1 MHNICLD
8 SSSPT
13 NGTKVAKFSINRVLN
28 IKKMDDRPE
37 NHLPRSVA
45 SAYYPMNFKNYNS
58 QRKKLILPE
67 YGRHIHD
74 MVADLRLIKDRD
86 LRTRQAYAVIA
97 VMGNLNT
104 HLRDT
109 ADFRHKLWD
118 HLFIMAGFDLDVD
131 SPYPIPSEEAL
142 AYHPAK
148 LGYPRRDFAHK
159 QYGRNIRGI
168 IDAVVKIEDRQER
181 DAIAVDIAKFMKVK
195 SFEYNDEYP
204 SNEVIIA
211 DMERFSKGALH
222 LDEDILN
229 GTKLYKQTKPQPKG
243 GKKRPQQNNNNK
255 KAGYR
260 NNNQKKR

>member
-1 MHNICLD
+1 M
-8 SSSPT
+8 
-13 NGTKVAKFSINRVLN
+13 
-28 IKKMDDRPE
+28 
-37 NHLPRSVA
+37 
-45 SAYYPMNFKNYNS
+45 
-58 QRKKLILPE
+58 
-67 YGRHIHD
+67 
-74 MVADLRLIKDRD
+74 
-86 LRTRQAYAVIA
+86 
-97 VMGNLNT
+97 
-104 HLRDT
+104 
-109 ADFRHKLWD
+109 
-118 HLFIMAGFDLDVD
+118 
-131 SPYPIPSEEAL
+131 

>member
-1 MHNICLD
+1 MI
-8 SSSPT
+8 
-13 NGTKVAKFSINRVLN
+13 
-28 IKKMDDRPE
+28 DRRQGRT
-37 NHLPRSVA
+37 LPPARSKR
-45 SAYYPMNFKNYNS
+45 YPMNFKNYNS
-58 QRKKLILPE
+58 QRKKLVLPE

-86 LRTRQAYAVIA
+86 LRTRQAHAVIA

-131 SPYPIPSEEAL
+131 SPYPIPSREAL

-148 LGYPRRDFAHK
+148 MSYPRRDFAHK
-159 QYGRNIRGI
+159 QYGRNIRNI
-168 IDAVVKIEDRQER
+168 IDAVVKIEDSQER
-181 DAIAVDIAKFMKVK
+181 DAIAVDIAKYMKVK

-204 SNEVIIA
+204 SNEVVIA
-211 DMERFSKGALH
+211 DMERFSNGALH

-229 GTKLYKQTKPQPKG
+229 GTKLYKQAKPQTKAT
-243 GKKRPQQNNNNK
+243 KKRTQQNSSKKTNYRMNNS
-255 KAGYR
+255 A
-260 NNNQKKR
+260 QKKR